1 MLDSLNT
8 NLTWKQVGHGSGDSL
23 SVYISIEKVREV
35 CIIIT
40 PGSHSNN
47 LSIYF
52 PVLFFWA
59 GAYRNIGTSR
69 INADNTAETVYAE
82 FGTQT
87 TNDGTH
93 VTITLQRC
101 LVGSTDIKNTVTD
114 FWVFAR

>member
-1 MLDSLNT
+1 M
-8 NLTWKQVGHGSGDSL
+8 HE
-23 SVYISIEKVREV
+23 I

-40 PGSHSNN
+40 PGSHNNN
-47 LSIYF
+47 LEIHL

-69 INADNTAETVYAE
+69 LNADNTAETVYAE

-87 TNDGTH
+87 TDDGTH
-93 VTITLQRC
+93 VTITLQHC
-101 LVGSTDIKNTVTD
+101 LVGNTDITNTYTD